1 MQGCDAS
8 GAFMS
13 SATDPTTVTRPSR
26 PLVLV
31 GLIAIHIGIAGLLV
45 VRSEQ
50 LFGSDGVARYAEIS
64 SRAGIPYRDFEVEFA
79 PADVLVIEA
88 AASLDIVT
96 TYRRIVALMLVV
108 DLACAA
114 TIAYGWGSRATAV
127 YLLLTTPILLIIYLG
142 TDLIWV
148 MLATLAFALIDRGH
162 ERAGGSTLAL
172 AMLGKVW
179 PIVLVPLL
187 VVTRRR
193 QALGAFSFVGLLGV
207 ALWVIVGGTDAPR
220 QVLTFR
226 GAHGWEFESLI
237 GALVWIIGRR
247 PTALDRGAPRVGAIS
262 PTDRVVLLGVV
273 AAGLWFAGRR
283 ARTWKGD
290 IAGVPALASVAILL
304 CVSPVFSLEYAA
316 WLIPWAAIAA
326 TEDPGA
332 TYALAVA
339 AVEAATGLLAIL
351 YVGFAAESLSKV
363 LLVLRNGLCLAISAA
378 WLIGMPKRASRDLD
392 PVQDGRSDRERR
404 RTA

>member
-1 MQGCDAS
+1 M
-8 GAFMS
+8 
-13 SATDPTTVTRPSR
+13 TRPSR

>member
-1 MQGCDAS
+1 MRGGDA
-8 GAFMS
+8 ARTFMS
-13 SATDPTTVTRPSR
+13 IGTDLTTMKRPSR
-26 PLVLV
+26 PLVLI
-31 GLIAIHIGIAGLLV
+31 GLIAIHLAIAGLLFA
-45 VRSEQ
+45 RSEQ
-50 LFGSDGVARYAEIS
+50 LFGSDGVVRYSEIS
-64 SRAGIPYRDFEVEFA
+64 SRAGTPYRDFEVEFA
-79 PADVLVIEA
+79 PADVLVIEV
-88 AASLDIVT
+88 AASADIVT
-96 TYRRIVALMLVV
+96 TYRRIVALMLVA
-108 DLACAA
+108 DLACATA
-114 TIAYGWGSRATAV
+114 IAYGWGWRAATV
-127 YLLLTTPILLIIYLG
+127 YLLLTVPILLIIYLG

-148 MLATLAFALIDRGH
+148 MLATLAFALIGRGH
-162 ERAGGSTLAL
+162 ERVGGSTLAL

-179 PIVLVPLL
+179 PIVLIPLL
-187 VVTRRR
+187 VVTRRK
-193 QALGAFSFVGLLGV
+193 QALGAFVFVGLVGV
-207 ALWVIVGGTDAPR
+207 ALWVVVGGTDAPR

-237 GALVWIIGRR
+237 GAFVWIIGGR

-262 PTDRVVLLGVV
+262 PTDRAVLLGVV

-283 ARTWKGD
+283 ARTWRGD

-332 TYALAVA
+332 TYALTVA
-339 AVEAATGLLAIL
+339 AIEAATGLLAIL

-378 WLIGMPKRASRDLD
+378 WLIGMPKRAFRDLD
-392 PVQDGRSDRERR
+392 PVQDGQSRR
-404 RTA
+404 